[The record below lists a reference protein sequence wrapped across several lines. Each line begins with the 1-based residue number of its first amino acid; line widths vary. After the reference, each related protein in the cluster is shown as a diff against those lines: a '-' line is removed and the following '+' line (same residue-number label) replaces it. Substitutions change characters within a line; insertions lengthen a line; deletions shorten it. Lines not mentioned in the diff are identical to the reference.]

1 MKRPEDAV
9 IQQGDSG
16 DHLYVVDS
24 GKLACSKLFSG
35 KVEPTFL
42 KNYEPGESF
51 GELALLY
58 NAPRAATIKA
68 VESSV
73 LFALDRETFNHIVKD
88 AAVKKREEYETFL
101 SNLELLSN
109 MDAYERSKIA
119 DAARR
124 VKVSAG
130 DSVVKE
136 VNLMGFGQEVYCEF

>member
-1 MKRPEDAV
+1 M